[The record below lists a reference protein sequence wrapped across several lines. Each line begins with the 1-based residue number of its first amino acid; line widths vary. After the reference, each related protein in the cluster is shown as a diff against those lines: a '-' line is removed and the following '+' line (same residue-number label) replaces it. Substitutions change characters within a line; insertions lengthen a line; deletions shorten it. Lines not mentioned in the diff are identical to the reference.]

1 MSIAKYLE
9 HTLLKPEATVT
20 DIMKLCAEAKEYNLG
35 GVCVNTCYAGLARH
49 LLTGTDVKI
58 VTVVGFPLGAD
69 RSEVKALATKLAVDE
84 DHVDEVD
91 MVMNLSAFKSGNY
104 DGVVEDIAAV
114 VEAAKPYAVKVI
126 IETCLLTDEEKV
138 KACELVAKGG
148 AAFVKTSTGFSKGG
162 ATTHDVEILA
172 CEAKRYGIGVKAAGG
187 IRDYETAKAMI
198 AAGADR
204 IGTSA
209 GVAICEDEA
218 KAMGGGLP
226 K

>member
-91 MVMNLSAFKSGNY
+91 MVMNMSAFKSGNY

-162 ATTHDVEILA
+162 ATLHDVEILA
-172 CEAKRYGIGVKAAGG
+172 REAKRYGIGVKAAGG

-198 AAGADR
+198 ATGADR

>member
-1 MSIAKYLE
+1 MSITKYLE
-9 HTLLKPEATVT
+9 HTLLKQEATVA

-91 MVMNLSAFKSGNY
+91 MVMNMSAFKSGNY

-126 IETCLLTDEEKV
+126 IETCLLSDEEKV

-172 CEAKRYGIGVKAAGG
+172 REAKRYRIGVKAAGG

>member
-1 MSIAKYLE
+1 MSVAKYLE

-49 LLTGTDVKI
+49 LLTGTDVKV

-69 RSEVKALATKLAVDE
+69 RNEVKALATKLAVDE

-91 MVMNLSAFKSGNY
+91 MVMNMSAFKSGNY

-162 ATTHDVEILA
+162 ATVHDVEILA
-172 CEAKRYGIGVKAAGG
+172 REAKHYGIGVKAAGG

-218 KAMGGGLP
+218 KAMSGGLP

>member
-20 DIMKLCAEAKEYNLG
+20 DIIKLCAEAKEYNLG
-35 GVCVNTCYAGLARH
+35 GVCVNTCYAGLAYQ
-49 LLTGTDVKI
+49 LLEGTDVKV

-69 RSEVKALATKLAVDE
+69 RSEVKALATKLAVEE

-91 MVMNLSAFKSGNY
+91 MVMNIGALKSGNF
-104 DGVVEDIAAV
+104 DAVVDDIAAV
-114 VEAAKPYAVKVI
+114 VEAAKPKAVKVI
-126 IETCLLTDEEKV
+126 IETCLLTDDEKV
-138 KACELVAKGG
+138 VACGLVAKGG

-162 ATTHDVEILA
+162 ATLGDVEILA
-172 CEAKRYGIGVKAAGG
+172 REAKRLGIGVKAAGG
-187 IRDYETAKAMI
+187 IRDYETAKAMVE
-198 AAGADR
+198 AGADR

-209 GVAICEDEA
+209 GVAICLDEA

>member
-49 LLTGTDVKI
+49 LLTGTDVNI

-91 MVMNLSAFKSGNY
+91 MVMNMSAFKSGNY

-126 IETCLLTDEEKV
+126 IETCLLSDEEKV

-172 CEAKRYGIGVKAAGG
+172 REAKRYGIGVKAAGG

>member
-9 HTLLKPEATVT
+9 HTLLKQEATVT

-91 MVMNLSAFKSGNY
+91 MVMNMSAFKSGNY

-126 IETCLLTDEEKV
+126 IETCLLSDEEKV

-172 CEAKRYGIGVKAAGG
+172 REAKRYGIGVKAAGG

>member
-20 DIMKLCAEAKEYNLG
+20 DIIKLCAEAKEYNLG
-35 GVCVNTCYAGLARH
+35 GVCVNTCYAGLAH
-49 LLTGTDVKI
+49 QLLEGTDVKV

-69 RSEVKALATKLAVDE
+69 RSEVKALATKLAVEE

-91 MVMNLSAFKSGNY
+91 MVMNIGALKSGNF
-104 DGVVEDIAAV
+104 DAVVDDIAAV
-114 VEAAKPYAVKVI
+114 VEAVMPKAVKVI

-138 KACELVAKGG
+138 VACGLVAKGG

-162 ATTHDVEILA
+162 ATLGDVEFLA
-172 CEAKRYGIGVKAAGG
+172 REAKRLGIGVKAAGG
-187 IRDYETAKAMI
+187 IRDYETAKAMVE
-198 AAGADR
+198 AGADR

-209 GVAICEDEA
+209 GVAICLDEA

>member
-91 MVMNLSAFKSGNY
+91 MVMNMSAFKSGNY

-138 KACELVAKGG
+138 KACELVAQGG

-162 ATTHDVEILA
+162 ATLHDVEILA
-172 CEAKRYGIGVKAAGG
+172 REAKRYGIGVKAAGG

>member
-1 MSIAKYLE
+1 MSVAKYLE

-20 DIMKLCAEAKEYNLG
+20 DIMKLCVEAKEYNLG

-69 RSEVKALATKLAVDE
+69 RSKVKALATKLAVDE

-91 MVMNLSAFKSGNY
+91 MVMHMSAFKSGNY

-162 ATTHDVEILA
+162 ATLHDVEILA
-172 CEAKRYGIGVKAAGG
+172 REAKRYGIGVKAAGG
-187 IRDYETAKAMI
+187 IRDYETVKAMI

>member
-91 MVMNLSAFKSGNY
+91 MVMNMSAFKSGNY

-126 IETCLLTDEEKV
+126 IETCLLSDEEKV

-172 CEAKRYGIGVKAAGG
+172 REAKRYEIGVKAAGG

>member
-1 MSIAKYLE
+1 MSVAKYLE

-91 MVMNLSAFKSGNY
+91 MVMNMSAFKSGNY

-162 ATTHDVEILA
+162 ATLHDVEILA
-172 CEAKRYGIGVKAAGG
+172 REAKRYGIGVKAAGG

>member
-1 MSIAKYLE
+1 MSITKYLE

-20 DIMKLCAEAKEYNLG
+20 DVMKLCAEAKEYNLG

-91 MVMNLSAFKSGNY
+91 MVMNMSAFKSGNY

-172 CEAKRYGIGVKAAGG
+172 REAKRYGIGVKAAGG

-198 AAGADR
+198 ATGADR

>member
-91 MVMNLSAFKSGNY
+91 MVMNMSAFKSGNY

-126 IETCLLTDEEKV
+126 IETCYLTDEEKIEEV
-138 KACELVAKGG
+138 INL
-148 AAFVKTSTGFSKGG
+148 
-162 ATTHDVEILA
+162 L
-172 CEAKRYGIGVKAAGG
+172 KR
-187 IRDYETAKAMI
+187 MI
-198 AAGADR
+198 
-204 IGTSA
+204 
-209 GVAICEDEA
+209 
-218 KAMGGGLP
+218 K
-226 K
+226 

>member
-1 MSIAKYLE
+1 
-9 HTLLKPEATVT
+9 
-20 DIMKLCAEAKEYNLG
+20 MKLCAEAKEYNLG

-91 MVMNLSAFKSGNY
+91 MVMNMSAFKSGNY

-172 CEAKRYGIGVKAAGG
+172 REAKRYGIGVKAAGG

-209 GVAICEDEA
+209 GVVICEDEA
-218 KAMGGGLP
+218 KAVGGGLP

>member
-1 MSIAKYLE
+1 MSVAKYLE

-20 DIMKLCAEAKEYNLG
+20 DIMKLCVEAKEYNLG

-49 LLTGTDVKI
+49 LLTGTDVKV

-91 MVMNLSAFKSGNY
+91 MVMNMSAFKSGNY

-138 KACELVAKGG
+138 RACELVAKGG

-162 ATTHDVEILA
+162 ATLHDVEILA
-172 CEAKRYGIGVKAAGG
+172 REAKRYGICVKAAGG

>member
-69 RSEVKALATKLAVDE
+69 RSKVKALATKLAVDE

-91 MVMNLSAFKSGNY
+91 MVMNMSAFKSGNY

-162 ATTHDVEILA
+162 ATLHDVEILA
-172 CEAKRYGIGVKAAGG
+172 REAKRYGIGVKAAGG

>member
-1 MSIAKYLE
+1 MNIAKYLE

-20 DIMKLCAEAKEYNLG
+20 DVMKLCAEAKEYNLG

-91 MVMNLSAFKSGNY
+91 MVMNMSAFKSGNY

-162 ATTHDVEILA
+162 ATLHDVEILA
-172 CEAKRYGIGVKAAGG
+172 REAKRYGIGVKAAGG
-187 IRDYETAKAMI
+187 IRDYETVKAMI